1 MDIRPNEDNDLKIL
15 GTIKKPKDNK
25 EITESIE
32 TEEIE
37 YFTE

>member
-1 MDIRPNEDNDLKIL
+1 MDIQPNKDNDKKIL
-15 GTIKKPKDNK
+15 DIIKKPKNNE
-25 EITESIE
+25 EITESTE

>member
-1 MDIRPNEDNDLKIL
+1 MDIRPNEDNDLKVL
-15 GTIKKPKDNK
+15 GIIKKPKNNE
-25 EITESIE
+25 EITESTE

>member
-1 MDIRPNEDNDLKIL
+1 MDIQPNKDNDKKIL
-15 GTIKKPKDNK
+15 DIIKKPKDNK